1 MAKVPKLKPHSF
13 HNDVTSNDARLIAA
27 VYEHYRVSGRHDLP
41 WRGTRDPYHILV
53 SEVMLQQTQ
62 VERVIPKY
70 EAFLARF
77 PTLAALADA
86 PLKDVLVL
94 WQGLGYNRRAKML
107 QACAVSVMHDYGG
120 VMPKDEVT
128 LRQLPGVGPYTAAA
142 VAAFAYGIPVTL
154 IETNVRTVY
163 IHHYYPDATDIT
175 DRELLPH
182 ITRTLDYHQPRHWYY
197 ALMDYGSHLKRTVGN
212 NISRSRHYTKQST
225 FKGSDRQIRGAIIRA
240 LTTSGTVSRQK
251 LMAML
256 TFDELRIDAQLVR
269 LEEEGLIV
277 KTGRSYR
284 LPT

>member
-1 MAKVPKLKPHSF
+1 MVKTPKLKAHSF
-13 HNDVTSNDARLIAA
+13 LNDAIGQDASLVAT
-27 VYEHYRVSGRHDLP
+27 VYEHYRLHGRHDLP
-41 WRGTRDPYHILV
+41 WRRTRDPYHILV

-77 PTLAALADA
+77 PTLAALSDA
-86 PLKDVLVL
+86 PLKDVLIL

-107 QACAVSVMHDYGG
+107 QACAVSVMRDYGG
-120 VMPKDEVT
+120 MMPKDEAT
-128 LRQLPGVGPYTAAA
+128 LRQLPGVGPYTASA
-142 VAAFAYGIPVTL
+142 VAAFAYGTPVTL

-163 IHHYYPDATDIT
+163 IHHYYRDATDIT

-182 ITRTLDYHQPRHWYY
+182 IIRTLDYHQPRHWYY

-212 NISRSRHYTKQST
+212 NISRSKHYTKQST

-240 LTTSGTVSRQK
+240 LTTSGMLSHQK
-251 LMAML
+251 LVTIL

-269 LEEEGLIV
+269 LLAEGMIV